1 MLCRRGTAG
10 RFPLPAHLWVTHLH
24 NLCKPP
30 VKYPIALR
38 YFLPLTLIILLSG
51 CTIPTLIAQT
61 TLDSEIGTSERGH
74 LVGTIGSTE
83 LPGYGW
89 YQVYFHSKD
98 KKIRG
103 YIVLNASRAATDRAS
118 QLDWNV
124 PNWKGIA
131 FDVPLPPGEYEFSG
145 MHLGQSQSPYQL
157 TSNFSVPFRIDR
169 NESLYVGEIKCHPS
183 LVPRFAKSDR
193 YVPSGGFFSITDE
206 SARDVPV
213 IRMKF
218 RELEQLPMRI
228 QVPASTYLGGD
239 PPLFRTF
246 LIATSAW
253 RR

>member
-1 MLCRRGTAG
+1 M
-10 RFPLPAHLWVTHLH
+10 PAHLRVAVLR
-24 NLCKPP
+24 NRRKSPM
-30 VKYPIALR
+30 KYQIALR
-38 YFLPLTLIILLSG
+38 YVLPLAVIILLSG
-51 CTIPTLIAQT
+51 CSIPALIART
-61 TLDSEIGTSERGH
+61 TLDSEISTSERGH
-74 LVGTIGSTE
+74 LVGSIGSTE
-83 LPGYGW
+83 IPGYGW
-89 YQVYFHSKD
+89 YEIYFHSKD

-103 YIVLNASRAATDRAS
+103 YIVLNATPTAKDLAS
-118 QLDWNV
+118 QLDWSV

-145 MHLGQSQSPYQL
+145 MHLGQSQSQYQR

-183 LVPRFAKSDR
+183 LVPRFPKSDR
-193 YVPSGGFFSITDE
+193 YVPSGGYLSITDE
-206 SARDVPV
+206 SARDIPV

-218 RELEQLPMRI
+218 RDLEQLPMRI

-239 PPLFRTF
+239 PLLSRTF